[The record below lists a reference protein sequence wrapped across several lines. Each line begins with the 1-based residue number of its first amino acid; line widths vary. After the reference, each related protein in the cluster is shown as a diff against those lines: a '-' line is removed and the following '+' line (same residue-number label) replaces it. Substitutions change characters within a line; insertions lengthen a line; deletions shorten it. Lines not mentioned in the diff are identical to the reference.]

1 MSEITLVN
9 GSTPSTPSA
18 GRVAV
23 FADSADKHLK
33 TIDDAGLVVDLTAAG
48 AGGQTDT
55 VVGSAGISNV
65 GTNADADLT
74 PTYGSAAA
82 TVCQGN
88 DARLSDA
95 RVPTGSAGGDL
106 AGTYANPSVAAI
118 TETSGPTSLTIGAIV
133 DGEALRRSGAAVVGY
148 APIIVGYPIGSKF
161 NDLGKFGIAN
171 GKSSDN
177 DDTSKPKTRQPIAVA
192 GTIVSVAYQT
202 QNADITTQMKI
213 HINGIV
219 QATFTLSNI
228 NANLGGSETVSVAV
242 SAGDYIEIELD
253 AGTTPNE
260 STWLFVQEV
269 TL

>member
-9 GSTPSTPSA
+9 GSTPSTPSG

-33 TIDDAGLVVDLTAAG
+33 TIDDAGLVVDLTS
-48 AGGQTDT
+48 AGG
-55 VVGSAGISNV
+55 
-65 GTNADADLT
+65 
-74 PTYGSAAA
+74 P
-82 TVCQGN
+82 
-88 DARLSDA
+88 
-95 RVPTGSAGGDL
+95 PTGGAGGDL
-106 AGTYANPSVAAI
+106 AGTYPNPSVKAI
-118 TETSGPTSLTIGAIV
+118 TETSGPTSLTIGAIA

-148 APIIVGYPIGSKF
+148 APVIVGYPIGSKF

-219 QATFTLSNI
+219 QATFTLASI

-242 SAGDYIEIELD
+242 SAGDYIELELD
-253 AGTTPNE
+253 AGTVPNE
-260 STWLFVQEV
+260 STWLFVQEL